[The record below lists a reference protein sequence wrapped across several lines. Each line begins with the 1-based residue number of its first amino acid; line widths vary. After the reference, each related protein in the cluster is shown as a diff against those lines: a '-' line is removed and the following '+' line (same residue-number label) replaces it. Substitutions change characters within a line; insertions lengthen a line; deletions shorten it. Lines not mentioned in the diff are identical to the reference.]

1 MSRERF
7 QFSFLLVSFHFLL
20 WKSARQSGHH
30 RPLRPPSKIRRS
42 ILSLSKSNQEKKF
55 KENLAIVSEGQIYF
69 FSIQE
74 TEIKCLL
81 I

>member
-1 MSRERF
+1 
-7 QFSFLLVSFHFLL
+7 
-20 WKSARQSGHH
+20 
-30 RPLRPPSKIRRS
+30 
-42 ILSLSKSNQEKKF
+42 LSLSKSNQGKKF

-69 FSIQE
+69 FSILE